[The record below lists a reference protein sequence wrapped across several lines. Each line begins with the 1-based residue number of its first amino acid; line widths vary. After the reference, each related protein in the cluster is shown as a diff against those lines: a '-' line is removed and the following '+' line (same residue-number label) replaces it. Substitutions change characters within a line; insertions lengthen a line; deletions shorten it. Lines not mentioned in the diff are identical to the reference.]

1 MCYEFIVVF
10 DLCCCDQTTHIV
22 WEYREVSNTH
32 ISLCE
37 SLEIVSCYQ
46 ILTIPWRNMTPF
58 VTLDRRAG
66 NYFSSYYELLILFRT
81 LYPLYMAVAST
92 RTTYHF
98 PPSISNWR
106 ALTLFSLI
114 LLRLELDSHEL
125 YKVSLKGDAL
135 KRSLRNHI
143 IQLVITLQA
152 KAKSFDDFS
161 TYMYM
166 NLKRFQSYKTVSFLK
181 HFMKSIW

>member
-37 SLEIVSCYQ
+37 SLEIVSCYP

-58 VTLDRRAG
+58 VTLDRRVG

-92 RTTYHF
+92 RTTYPF

-135 KRSLRNHI
+135 KRSLHNHI

-152 KAKSFDDFS
+152 RTKSFGDFS
-161 TYMYM
+161 TCLLVY
-166 NLKRFQSYKTVSFLK
+166 RQPWT
-181 HFMKSIW
+181 